1 MTPKIGPERVHPF
14 KSEITGV
21 MVGTTYLVDLGI
33 LDFERIRRLVSEGG
47 LFRTLSYEELLR
59 GCYKRKPKG
68 RLDGQIL
75 WMGFAIA
82 RAARFS

>member
-47 LFRTLSYEELLR
+47 LFRTLSYEE
-59 GCYKRKPKG
+59 
-68 RLDGQIL
+68 
-75 WMGFAIA
+75 
-82 RAARFS
+82 